1 MANPNSLL
9 TRFRFHLAQ
18 WLDPYPD
25 KGEAWCIECELNGGR
40 TLIVP
45 ASGHT
50 RHLETHRS
58 SEEKSSNVAI
68 RVNWGDARNHDL
80 DEED

>member
-9 TRFRFHLAQ
+9 TVVRYRLAQ

-25 KGEAWCIECELNGGR
+25 RGEGWCINCSLNDGR

-45 ASGHT
+45 ATGHA
-50 RHLETHRS
+50 RHVREHQEDPENTS
-58 SEEKSSNVAI
+58 VAM
-68 RVNWGDARNHDL
+68 RVNWGQITGP